1 VNKLTKKNMQLWT
14 PGEVARFYS
23 CSVGTVAQWRKEGK
37 IPCILLTTGDFRYE
51 IEAVRDAMEVGRN
64 E

>member
-1 VNKLTKKNMQLWT
+1 MQLWT